1 MFLVFEI
8 IISIIIS
15 SIPLVGYYLKK
26 KKDKSELLFS
36 LLSFLILFIGCL
48 IRIILIERYPV
59 GLNQD
64 EASIGYEA
72 YSLSKYGID
81 RNGMFFPIH
90 FIAWGSGQ
98 NVLYAY
104 ILIPFIK
111 LFGINNF
118 ILRLPMAVVGCLTLL
133 VSYFLFSNA
142 FTKKNGLIFLFVFSI
157 TPWHIMKSRWALE
170 SNIFPDLI
178 FYSISLIYFSLK
190 SNKKR
195 YFIISSIILGISTY
209 AYGTSYLFVPIFS
222 VITYLYL
229 VLIKKISIKDSLI
242 YISITTIVSIPM
254 IIFVII
260 NYFNLNTIRFLITIP
275 KLYSNRFTSL
285 TSINGNVFT
294 NGLNNFKMFMSI
306 LTYQSDGF
314 VLNYIPKFG
323 LFYKCSLPIMVIGFI
338 YSLVNRRKNIL
349 LGLNNLLF
357 ISSLMVVLFTEPNIN
372 RINIIWISFIIY
384 LGLGFVSIYNLR
396 KFASYLLMSIYF
408 VLFIF
413 FIYNYFNDYQ
423 SDIEKYMFN
432 GLEDAIIF
440 TNKMNYDKLYITNQ
454 VNQPYIYYLYYNRIS
469 ADYYMKEV
477 VIKDKYVAFQDV
489 KSIDNVYFSVPNK
502 LKSGNVYILDNNMV
516 RKYDVDNFK
525 VITFNNYNVI
535 Y

>member
-260 NYFNLNTIRFLITIP
+260 NYFNYIR
-275 KLYSNRFTSL
+275 
-285 TSINGNVFT
+285 
-294 NGLNNFKMFMSI
+294 
-306 LTYQSDGF
+306 
-314 VLNYIPKFG
+314 
-323 LFYKCSLPIMVIGFI
+323 
-338 YSLVNRRKNIL
+338 
-349 LGLNNLLF
+349 
-357 ISSLMVVLFTEPNIN
+357 
-372 RINIIWISFIIY
+372 
-384 LGLGFVSIYNLR
+384 
-396 KFASYLLMSIYF
+396 
-408 VLFIF
+408 IF
-413 FIYNYFNDYQ
+413 F
-423 SDIEKYMFN
+423 
-432 GLEDAIIF
+432 F
-440 TNKMNYDKLYITNQ
+440 TKRNK
-454 VNQPYIYYLYYNRIS
+454 
-469 ADYYMKEV
+469 
-477 VIKDKYVAFQDV
+477 
-489 KSIDNVYFSVPNK
+489 
-502 LKSGNVYILDNNMV
+502 
-516 RKYDVDNFK
+516 
-525 VITFNNYNVI
+525 
-535 Y
+535 